1 MREKIENRLTITI
14 DGDLDLTKATKLK
27 IYIRQGYTYLEYAPS
42 VVDATTLSVTVPYV
56 DAMRLTDTA
65 AQVQLVCRGEAGE
78 AIASDV
84 LTVPVDQLLSEEGY
98 SGT

>member
-1 MREKIENRLTITI
+1 M
-14 DGDLDLTKATKLK
+14 
-27 IYIRQGYTYLEYAPS
+27 
-42 VVDATTLSVTVPYV
+42 

-65 AQVQLVCRGEAGE
+65 AQVQLVCRSEAGE